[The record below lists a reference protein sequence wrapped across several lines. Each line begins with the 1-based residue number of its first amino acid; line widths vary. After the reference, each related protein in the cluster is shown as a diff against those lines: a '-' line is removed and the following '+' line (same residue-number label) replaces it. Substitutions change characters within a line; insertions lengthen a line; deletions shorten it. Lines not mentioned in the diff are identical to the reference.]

1 MTQEEKDKS
10 NPHWRPEWSRRQK
23 RTTKPDPGYPVSAP
37 VIPAQIND
45 SFKSLIPAA
54 ALTESPTLT
63 PDEFT
68 QLLKALESFAANNLT
83 AISIAQF
90 VTDYTNLE
98 PNFIHAYISNHEED
112 SKHIS
117 GWEKRLHR
125 ARARIEH
132 NIISIH
138 VQTNPAFAQFYL
150 KNKHGYVDKSE
161 QSVVGTM
168 GIQVISNVPM
178 PDPPPKLL
186 KEANG

>member
-1 MTQEEKDKS
+1 MTQEEKDKA
-10 NPHWRPEWSRRQK
+10 NPAWRPEWSRRQK
-23 RTTKPDPGYPVSAP
+23 RTKPDTGYPVSAP

-45 SFKSLIPAA
+45 TFKSLIPAA

-83 AISIAQF
+83 AISITQF

-98 PNFIHAYISNHEED
+98 PNFIHAYMSNHADD

-117 GWEKRLHR
+117 GWEKRLSR
-125 ARARIEH
+125 ARSRVEH

-138 VQTNPAFAQFYL
+138 VLTNPGFAQFYL
-150 KNKHGYVDKSE
+150 KNKYGYVDKSE
-161 QSVVGTM
+161 VTGNQTL

-178 PDPPPKLL
+178 PDPPPKQL
-186 KEANG
+186 KEAKM